1 MGYSGRLEIIDAVK
15 KIIKNKHKEEDI
27 TENLLTKN
35 MYFQGEPDLIIR
47 PSEQRLSGFLTWHS
61 VYSEILFLQDI
72 FWPEFTKET
81 FKSCLEEYSNRQ
93 RRFGK

>member
-1 MGYSGRLEIIDAVK
+1 LNRAGRLFNGQHSRFK
-15 KIIKNKHKEEDI
+15 CKEEEI
-27 TENLLTKN
+27 NEHTFAKNLYLN
-35 MYFQGEPDLIIR
+35 SEPDLIIR